1 MPLRRLLALAER
13 FSESA
18 ILLGF
23 VDLKTSGSRSR
34 ALLRC
39 VTRAD
44 HRWFFDDLFRN
55 RAMSNSNVSHLS
67 SHDDAAFALVHDL
80 ESEPLVETHG
90 RIFRRGADGDR

>member
-1 MPLRRLLALAER
+1 LRRLLALAER

-44 HRWFFDDLFRN
+44 HRRLFDDLFRN
-55 RAMSNSNVSHLS
+55 
-67 SHDDAAFALVHDL
+67 
-80 ESEPLVETHG
+80 
-90 RIFRRGADGDR
+90 